1 MGRARTGEAISAD
14 RRTPTARR
22 TLVRF
27 IEAAEKRGDLDCWR
41 RGRAVLG
48 YVDKRPAM
56 DFAEEGAESH
66 GGR

>member
-1 MGRARTGEAISAD
+1 MQIVVTGHRRATCPAPRK
-14 RRTPTARR
+14 
-22 TLVRF
+22 LVRF
-27 IEAAEKRGDLDCWR
+27 IEAVEKRGDPDCWR